1 MNGVS
6 FLNIELMLLTLF
18 VMGDTLEFYKRRG
31 GFDVTEKFAGRK
43 NGGKY

>member
-6 FLNIELMLLTLF
+6 FLNIELMLLTLV
-18 VMGDTLEFYKRRG
+18 VMGDTLEF
-31 GFDVTEKFAGRK
+31 FDVTEKFAGRK